1 MKIQFRICRPETKL
15 WFGIEL
21 KTQKGSSEENSRGEK
36 AVQNRTAE
44 MVQNC
49 NETVWNRIAETKRQF
64 RIEL

>member
-1 MKIQFRICRPETKL
+1 MQRQKRIPEMKIQFRICRPETKL

-44 MVQNC
+44 MV
-49 NETVWNRIAETKRQF
+49 
-64 RIEL
+64 